1 MLLNSYLSTRSQRVV
16 LKYSLSQLCG
26 LTAGVPQGSVLGPL
40 LFLVYTNDI
49 TDDIIGFGRFLADY
63 TSIGHFSP
71 NEASFKILRNID
83 NFNDWYEKWLLRL
96 NSNKTDIMIFSKNIK
111 SDFAFDFGGV
121 SIASVDTH
129 KDLGIT
135 FRSDCKWNNHVDIR
149 LEKTSKQ
156 VNAFRKLNF
165 NLKVFILK
173 RFI

>member
-1 MLLNSYLSTRSQRVV
+1 M
-16 LKYSLSQLCG
+16 
-26 LTAGVPQGSVLGPL
+26 
-40 LFLVYTNDI
+40 
-49 TDDIIGFGRFLADY
+49 ADY

-71 NEASFKILRNID
+71 DEASFKILRNID